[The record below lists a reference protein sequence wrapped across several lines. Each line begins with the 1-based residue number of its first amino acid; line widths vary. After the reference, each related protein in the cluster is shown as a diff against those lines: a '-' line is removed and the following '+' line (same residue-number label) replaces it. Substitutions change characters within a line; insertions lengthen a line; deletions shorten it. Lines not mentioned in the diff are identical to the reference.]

1 MEQEEIIRRIK
12 AFAVTRNHLKLQ
24 SDFIESVAR
33 IVEFKANNGLLSH
46 GAVHVTARDI
56 VRETNMPGRLPAV
69 IAAMDRIESDSGLT
83 CSIDGMNSNCTLSF
97 PLDEA
102 PRTANSVAATSTQQL
117 HHAIYHSSSVDAPGK
132 RIRPG
137 TKTLLLGTFI
147 AENPGEPPFFYA
159 QTDAA
164 GSFISPFYPAL
175 NLVAPGA
182 FPKGIPPNLIER
194 NLFEIFGIG
203 CADIF
208 DQVSLEHLDVTQL
221 LGRSYLDPTA
231 FDHNASNRLDRILA
245 WLLSPEGQSIKSIIG
260 TWGKGTMFK
269 PYLRVKL
276 NQFENTLRKQRADLD
291 IQLYAIPNFYRTTH
305 DPKNFLKE
313 LQKITTLTV
322 WGQPVEPFEK
332 SERKGREPHM
342 EAGGESSNPI
352 RVKLRATYRALGFI
366 NIPSAQGHR
375 FPAHGEH
382 FEYTVKEE
390 HGAGLVDVMAFHG
403 KVNRTANPNHSPRL
417 MLTTKFAHVVHDRMD
432 IRFLDVIPR
441 QAPTGFSIEIILKK

>member
-46 GAVHVTARDI
+46 GEVHVTARDI

-69 IAAMDRIESDSGLT
+69 MAAMGRIEKDSGLT
-83 CSIDGMNSNCTLSF
+83 CLIKGGNSDLTLVF
-97 PLDEA
+97 PMDEA
-102 PRTANSVAATSTQQL
+102 PLSAASVAAISTQQL

-137 TKTLLLGTFI
+137 TRTLLLGTFI

-182 FPKGIPPNLIER
+182 FPKGIPANMIER

-208 DQVSLEHLDVTQL
+208 DQVSLEQLDVTQL
-221 LGRSYLDPTA
+221 LGRSFLDPTA
-231 FDHNASNRLDRILA
+231 FDDDALNRLDSILA

-269 PYLRVKL
+269 QNLRAKL
-276 NQFENTLRKQRADLD
+276 IQFEKTLREQRADVD
-291 IQLYAIPNFYRTTH
+291 IQLYAMPNFYRTAH

-322 WGQPVEPFEK
+322 WGQPVEPIK
-332 SERKGREPHM
+332 KPERKGHEPNP
-342 EAGGESSNPI
+342 EAASESANPI
-352 RVKLRATYRALGFI
+352 RVKLGATYRALGFI

-382 FEYTVKEE
+382 FEYTVKEQQ
-390 HGAGLVDVMAFHG
+390 GAGLVDVMAFHG

-417 MLTTKFAHVVHDRMD
+417 MLTTKFAHVVQDRMD
-432 IRFLDVIPR
+432 IGFLDVIPH
-441 QAPTGFSIEIILKK
+441 QSSSGFSIEIILSK